1 MSEGGFG
8 SAHAKGQLQDP
19 LTLNKGCVDATAFAN
34 FCICS
39 HVVVGEVTMRH
50 SLSLLLLICLGT
62 VAQGQTRCVEAL
74 IQNRA
79 SLNVHD
85 VSSLATLR
93 LLQQSSGRDS
103 GWSASIGVPID
114 GVPVSLGANGTEKAT
129 NSYFEKSTLNWTQD
143 RLVSVA
149 TQTLPQTA
157 VEAYQTC
164 IRGTS
169 NGLLV
174 TVSDARADALTVTV
188 KYQVPSDSARIADG
202 QVSVLGGSILNGFPT
217 RWAPGSSY
225 SAIITRQPQTDFRI
239 IANVGGWTDTAFVA
253 YVPPP
258 AEFVATPVGKS
269 QLFLGLTP
277 NVNAGEIANNS
288 AHKGGTN
295 VPYGFA
301 IEEDDQFSG
310 AALYVGMTPNVNAGM
325 INTSEGN
332 WRGGAT
338 TLIGYAIKPGQQK
351 PADHPLY
358 VGVSPPRCAGAVANN
373 PNHQGCE
380 MALVGYSYEPR

>member
-1 MSEGGFG
+1 M
-8 SAHAKGQLQDP
+8 
-19 LTLNKGCVDATAFAN
+19 
-34 FCICS
+34 
-39 HVVVGEVTMRH
+39 
-50 SLSLLLLICLGT
+50 GT

-85 VSSLATLR
+85 VSSLAALK
-93 LLQQSSGRDS
+93 LLQKSSGKDS
-103 GWSASIGVPID
+103 GWSASVGVPIQ
-114 GVPVSLGANGTEKAT
+114 GVPVSFGASGTEKAT
-129 NSYFEKSTLNWTQD
+129 NSYFEKSTLDWNQD

-149 TQTLPQTA
+149 TQTLSQAA

-188 KYQVPSDSARIADG
+188 KYQVPSVSAQTTDG
-202 QVSVLGGSILNGFPT
+202 QVSMLGGSILNGFPK

-225 SAIITRQPQTDFRI
+225 AAIITRQPQTDFRI
-239 IANVGGWTDTAFVA
+239 VANVGGWNDTAFVA
-253 YVPPP
+253 YLPPP

-288 AHKGGTN
+288 GHKGGAN

-301 IEEDDQFSG
+301 IEKDDEFSG
-310 AALYVGMTPNVNAGM
+310 TALYVGTTPGVNAGI
-325 INTSEGN
+325 INTSEGS
-332 WRGGAT
+332 WRGGAS
-338 TLIGYAIKPGQQK
+338 TLIGYAIKPGRQK

-358 VGVSPPRCAGAVANN
+358 VGVSPPRCASAVANN
-373 PNHQGCE
+373 PGHQGCE